1 MTGVFRQTFPSY
13 VAHIPNSVS
22 VIPLSFQRHRHRRC
36 PGAGGG
42 APCRGEGAEPL
53 PRGVCPAQGTAPR
66 ASRLCGGYKASPPF
80 RLPRLSRM
88 ARFCARKGAFRYND
102 RVVMESQAG
111 IFRCR
116 RCGACCRVPGYVR
129 VSDEDVVALAGLL
142 GMTPEAFAEEHTE
155 LSPGRTGLVLKG
167 RPEAPCRFLTAGNLC
182 RVHAARPRQCRDYP
196 ARWRSADIEAVCRA
210 ARSEEWI

>member
-1 MTGVFRQTFPSY
+1 MNDGEALGKDATLGVRDGLPTFP
-13 VAHIPNSVS
+13 N
-22 VIPLSFQRHRHRRC
+22 
-36 PGAGGG
+36 GN
-42 APCRGEGAEPL
+42 EPDIG
-53 PRGVCPAQGTAPR
+53 P
-66 ASRLCGGYKASPPF
+66 
-80 RLPRLSRM
+80 
-88 ARFCARKGAFRYND
+88 CARKGVFRYNG
-102 RVVMESQAG
+102 RVVMESQVG
-111 IFRCR
+111 VFRCR

-167 RPEAPCRFLTAGNLC
+167 RPEAPCRFLTAENLC